1 MTRYSATSNAARRF
15 GTRGGN
21 RPTSSALLA
30 VVLALLCVACFSERA
45 ELTGTGEGECRLGI
59 GSDAV
64 GAVGT
69 VVAIRDFAFQPA
81 EIRIPR
87 GSRVTWVNCEPETVE
102 SHTTTADDGEWS
114 SPLLSTGEEFSRVFD
129 TPGEFDYHCSPHPFM
144 RATVIVE

>member
-1 MTRYSATSNAARRF
+1 MIGYPASPKAGRPF
-15 GTRGGN
+15 GPGGGI
-21 RPTSSALLA
+21 RATSSAALA
-30 VVLALLCVACFSERA
+30 LVLALLCAACFSERA
-45 ELTGTGEGECRLGI
+45 ELTGTGEGECRLGV

-87 GSRVTWVNCEPETVE
+87 GSRVTWVNCEPEAVE
-102 SHTTTADDGEWS
+102 SHTTTADGGEWS

-129 TPGEFDYHCSPHPFM
+129 TPGEFEYHCSPHPFM

>member
-1 MTRYSATSNAARRF
+1 MIGYPAPSRAIRGF
-15 GTRGGN
+15 GTRGGT
-21 RPTSSALLA
+21 RLPASAALA
-30 VVLALLCVACFSERA
+30 LVLALLCAACFSDRT
-45 ELTGTGEGECRLGI
+45 ELTGTGEGECLLGV

-87 GSRVTWVNCEPETVE
+87 GSRVTWVNCEPEAVE